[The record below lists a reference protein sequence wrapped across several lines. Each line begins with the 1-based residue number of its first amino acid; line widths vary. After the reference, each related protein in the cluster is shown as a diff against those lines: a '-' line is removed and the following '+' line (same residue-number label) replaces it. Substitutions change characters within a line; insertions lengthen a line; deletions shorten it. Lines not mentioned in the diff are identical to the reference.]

1 VEHNCHLIGCTVETR
16 AATWRGVTVSGKLI
30 HCNNSIQAH
39 QLSVLNYLAF
49 IFIAQVVETNL
60 DREHFTQHGLH
71 MNRLGK
77 ECISKRI
84 SENIK
89 SILTRKWL
97 PPISMKWKEDP
108 MDLRPGANMIDRKSN
123 DKSEL
128 QETEARTSGRQRRHP
143 ITRKDDFLWP
153 TGPLNVMS

>member
-1 VEHNCHLIGCTVETR
+1 
-16 AATWRGVTVSGKLI
+16 
-30 HCNNSIQAH
+30 
-39 QLSVLNYLAF
+39 
-49 IFIAQVVETNL
+49 
-60 DREHFTQHGLH
+60 

-89 SILTRKWL
+89 LILTRKWL

-108 MDLRPGANMIDRKSN
+108 TDLRPGVNMIDRKSN
-123 DKSEL
+123 DKSE
-128 QETEARTSGRQRRHP
+128 QKETEAWTSDRHRRHP

-153 TGPLNVMS
+153 TCPLNMMS